1 MQRMIVPIT
10 SVALGLLV
18 MAAAGMDALGQA
30 SHAEPSGRK
39 VVAESRFEATDAPAQ
54 AELVQLVVDFPPGAW
69 TSIHTHG
76 GQAIDLVLDG
86 ELTLRQNGIEQVYK
100 SGQAWT
106 ERIGQVHAA
115 GNTGSGQARL
125 LTNFLLPKGAPQI
138 LVVQEPQLGPGITFE
153 AKFPLSTLPP
163 NTDIV
168 QQVVDLPPGW
178 RAERTYDGL
187 TASLIIA
194 GEVTYQIGQ
203 ERKSYKSGDALMLP
217 RNTPVVEA
225 SNGQAR
231 VFTTYLVA
239 KGAAP

>member
-1 MQRMIVPIT
+1 MQRMILQVI
-10 SVALGLLV
+10 SVAVGV
-18 MAAAGMDALGQA
+18 SVIAVCMDAQGQA
-30 SHAEPSGRK
+30 NHAEPSGRTI
-39 VVAESRFEATDAPAQ
+39 VAESRFDVTDAPAQ

-106 ERIGQVHAA
+106 ESIGQVHAA

-138 LVVQEPQLGPGITFE
+138 LVVQESQLGPGITFE
-153 AKFPLSTLPP
+153 AKFPLAPLPP
-163 NTDIV
+163 STDIV
-168 QQVVDLPPGW
+168 QQVVDLPAGW
-178 RAERTYDGL
+178 RAERTHDG
-187 TASLIIA
+187 AAVSLIMT
-194 GEVTYQIGQ
+194 GEVTYQIGS

-217 RNTPVVEA
+217 RNTPVVEE
-225 SNGQAR
+225 SKGQAR